1 MQPLAKPYLQVLPPV
16 PPVPATPPGTP
27 TTARSVTGPYRPI
40 PESTENWSRREVET
54 RNPPANVER
63 ALRAA
68 SIQAPRQP
76 EAPRRENPAPPP
88 PQPAI
93 PSAAK
98 RFILCLGALC
108 FPAAVGG
115 LISIAGL
122 GPIGLGIF
130 GGCLALGF
138 LLIAIGDKMK

>member
-1 MQPLAKPYLQVLPPV
+1 MQPLAKPYPQVLPPV

-27 TTARSVTGPYRPI
+27 TTACSVTGPYRPI
-40 PESTENWSRREVET
+40 PEAPENWSRREVET
-54 RNPPANVER
+54 RHPPANVER

-68 SIQAPRQP
+68 PIQASRQP
-76 EAPRRENPAPPP
+76 EAPRRAKTAPP

-93 PSAAK
+93 PSVAK
-98 RFILCLGALC
+98 RFVLGLGALC

-115 LISIAGL
+115 LISIVGL

-130 GGCLALGF
+130 GGCIALGF
-138 LLIAIGDKMK
+138 LLMAIGDKMK